1 MVAVTLLQEAEA
13 AGVSVRVDGDRL
25 VVRGPKSAADIAERL
40 LDCKAEVIEALA
52 AEWDAEMLTLI
63 RWFLGTHP
71 PTEPFEL
78 CRGVTVIR
86 PALWWTSTRRDIAAG
101 PNGPRARYG
110 ALQQDLR
117 RLAALMK
124 SREWAKP

>member
-1 MVAVTLLQEAEA
+1 MVAVSLLQEADA
-13 AGVSVRVDGDRL
+13 AGLTVRVDGDRL
-25 VVRGPKSAADIAERL
+25 VVRGPKSAGAIAERL
-40 LDCKAEVIEALA
+40 LHHKAEVLKVLS
-52 AEWDAEMLTLI
+52 AEWYAEMLTLI

-78 CRGVTVIR
+78 CRGIAVIK
-86 PALWWTSTRRDIAAG
+86 PALWWAVMRRELVLG
-101 PNGPRARYG
+101 PQGTPRARTG

-124 SREWAKP
+124 RE

>member
-1 MVAVTLLQEAEA
+1 MVAVSLLQEAEA
-13 AGVSVRVDGDRL
+13 AGLTVHVEGDRL
-25 VVRGPKSAADIAERL
+25 VVRGPKSAGAIAERL
-40 LDCKAEVIEALA
+40 LDHKAEILKVLS

-63 RWFLGTHP
+63 RWFLGTQP

-78 CRGVTVIR
+78 SKGVTVIR
-86 PALWWTSTRRDIAAG
+86 PALWWTATRRDIAAG

-124 SREWAKP
+124 RE

>member
-1 MVAVTLLQEAEA
+1 ML
-13 AGVSVRVDGDRL
+13 S
-25 VVRGPKSAADIAERL
+25 
-40 LDCKAEVIEALA
+40 

-78 CRGVTVIR
+78 SEGVTVIR
-86 PALWWTSTRRDIAAG
+86 PTLWWAATRRDIAAG
-101 PNGPRARYG
+101 PNSPRARTG

-117 RLAALMK
+117 RLAVLMK
-124 SREWAKP
+124 RE

>member
-1 MVAVTLLQEAEA
+1 MVAVSLLQEAEA
-13 AGVSVRVDGDRL
+13 AGLSVRVDGDRL

-40 LDCKAEVIEALA
+40 LDRKAEVIEALA

-63 RWFLGTHP
+63 RWFLSTHP
-71 PTEPFEL
+71 PAEPFEL
-78 CRGVTVIR
+78 SKGVPVIR
-86 PALWWTSTRRDIAAG
+86 PALWWTATRRDIAAG
-101 PNGPRARYG
+101 PGGPRAHYG

-124 SREWAKP
+124 RE

>member
-1 MVAVTLLQEAEA
+1 MGAVSLLQEAEA
-13 AGVSVRVDGDRL
+13 AGLSVRVDGDRL
-25 VVRGPKSAADIAERL
+25 VVRGPKKAGAIAERL
-40 LDCKAEVIEALA
+40 LDHKAEVLKVLS

-71 PTEPFEL
+71 PAEPFEL
-78 CRGVTVIR
+78 SKGVVVLK
-86 PALWWTSTRRDIAAG
+86 PVLWWTAARRDIATG

-117 RLAALMK
+117 RLADLVK
-124 SREWAKP
+124 

>member
-1 MVAVTLLQEAEA
+1 MGAVSLLQEAEA
-13 AGVSVRVDGDRL
+13 AGLSVRVDGDRL
-25 VVRGPKSAADIAERL
+25 VVRGPKSAGAIAERL
-40 LDCKAEVIEALA
+40 LDHKTEVLKALS

-78 CRGVTVIR
+78 SKGVTIIR
-86 PALWWTSTRRDIAAG
+86 PALWWTAARRDIAAG
-101 PNGPRARYG
+101 PRGARAKYG
-110 ALQQDLR
+110 GLQQDLR

-124 SREWAKP
+124 RE

>member
-1 MVAVTLLQEAEA
+1 MGAVTLLQEAEA
-13 AGVSVRVDGDRL
+13 AGLSVRVEGDRL
-25 VVRGPKSAADIAERL
+25 GVRGPESAGAIAERL
-40 LDCKAEVIEALA
+40 LDHKAEVLKVLS

-71 PTEPFEL
+71 PTDPFEL

-86 PALWWTSTRRDIAAG
+86 PALWWTATRRDIAAVPG
-101 PNGPRARYG
+101 GPRARYG
-110 ALQQDLR
+110 ALQSDLR

-124 SREWAKP
+124 RE

>member
-1 MVAVTLLQEAEA
+1 MVAVSLLQEAEA
-13 AGVSVRVDGDRL
+13 AGLTVRVDGDRL
-25 VVRGPKSAADIAERL
+25 VVRGPKSAGAIAERL
-40 LDCKAEVIEALA
+40 LDHKAEVLKVLS

-78 CRGVTVIR
+78 SKGVTVIR
-86 PALWWTSTRRDIAAG
+86 PALWWTATRRDIAAG
-101 PNGPRARYG
+101 PNGPRARTG

-124 SREWAKP
+124 RG